1 MSYERNII
9 VVALAIAMVVVSC
22 VSTNEETQKY
32 GYWVDT
38 RKSKVAIWQCINK
51 DFLKSQV
58 EKLQTDVEDLKDKV
72 RQNGTDY

>member
-1 MSYERNII
+1 MRHERNFII
-9 VVALAIAMVVVSC
+9 VALAISVLVTSC

-51 DFLKSQV
+51 DFLNIQCK
-58 EKLQTDVEDLKDKV
+58 EK
-72 RQNGTDY
+72 

>member
-9 VVALAIAMVVVSC
+9 VVALAIAMVVASC
-22 VSTNEETQKY
+22 LSTNGKKQKI

-51 DFLKSQV
+51 DFLNIECK
-58 EKLQTDVEDLKDKV
+58 EK
-72 RQNGTDY
+72 

>member
-9 VVALAIAMVVVSC
+9 VVALAIAMVVASC

-32 GYWVDT
+32 GYWVET

-51 DFLKSQV
+51 DFLNIECK
-58 EKLQTDVEDLKDKV
+58 EK
-72 RQNGTDY
+72 